1 MEFPEEKY
9 YRLNYALLASIGL
22 WPYYNS
28 SINQIQVI
36 LSLSIYITFITSQ
49 LIQLFVVK
57 YTFDLLLEVLSFD
70 FLIMAWIAKYITF
83 YAVMKNIKK
92 FQKLVHDNW
101 SILMDDQE
109 IDIMRKYTK
118 NGKLFT
124 IIIATLV
131 YCGILIYISLQYIP
145 DLLDIVMPL
154 NESRP
159 RKLFT
164 QMGYFVDQQK
174 YFHVLAIYLN
184 IVIFLTTTTG
194 VATESFSLINAVH
207 AFGLFK
213 ITSYRIKHLLSENA
227 QQICIAKKYA
237 IFHHRI
243 IAAVNVHRRALE
255 LSELL
260 KTTFGR
266 SYLLVIMIIVCS
278 GSINLFHLSR
288 IITMEQKNTL
298 DIVKSILFIFCHF
311 LFLILGN
318 FAGQEFINCS
328 NYVHQTIC
336 DTEWY
341 NAPLKAQQLILF
353 LLQKTTKSYRVD
365 AGGMF
370 SPCLEGLVGTMSLLF
385 SFFTVLN
392 SVK

>member
-1 MEFPEEKY
+1 
-9 YRLNYALLASIGL
+9 
-22 WPYYNS
+22 
-28 SINQIQVI
+28 
-36 LSLSIYITFITSQ
+36 
-49 LIQLFVVK
+49 
-57 YTFDLLLEVLSFD
+57 
-70 FLIMAWIAKYITF
+70 MAWIAKYITF
-83 YAVMKNIKK
+83 YAVMENIKK

-109 IDIMRKYTK
+109 IDIMRKHAK

-124 IIIATLV
+124 IIIAT
-131 YCGILIYISLQYIP
+131 
-145 DLLDIVMPL
+145 
-154 NESRP
+154 
-159 RKLFT
+159 
-164 QMGYFVDQQK
+164 
-174 YFHVLAIYLN
+174 
-184 IVIFLTTTTG
+184 TTS

-207 AFGLFK
+207 AFGMFK
-213 ITSYRIKHLLSENA
+213 IASYRIEHLLSENA

-288 IITMEQKNTL
+288 IITMEQNTL
-298 DIVKSILFIFCHF
+298 DIVKSILLIFCHF